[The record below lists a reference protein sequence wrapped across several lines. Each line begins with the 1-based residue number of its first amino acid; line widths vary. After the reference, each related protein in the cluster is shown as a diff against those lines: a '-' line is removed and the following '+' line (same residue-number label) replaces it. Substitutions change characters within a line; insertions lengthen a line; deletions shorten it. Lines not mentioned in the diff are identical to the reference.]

1 MVGVKKFVV
10 RRVEAAE
17 KVRQL
22 VRKYRSLKISLQG
35 SVTHK
40 RMNLLPDQASLGVG
54 QGEGVSGMV
63 KLI

>member
-22 VRKYRSLKISLQG
+22 VRKYRNLKISLKG
-35 SVTHK
+35 SATHK
-40 RMNLLPDQASLGVG
+40 RMNLLPDQAL
-54 QGEGVSGMV
+54 VSAWG
-63 KLI
+63 KEDSAEW